1 MDWSRVRRLSLV
13 AGIVIELQQEVLKQ
27 DCDIVNVLRRAHV
40 IATKL
45 QLTEFD
51 SWITHELNG
60 YPNQEVCPEYRKI
73 KGVLKAF
80 NPYQGWIPAMISDIE
95 METDVCERKMANSI
109 SEIVSLCQEENDLLS
124 EFTGAQTEIL
134 NKIFRTTFPMKYAL
148 FIPRT
153 SVMDIIEKVK
163 NTILEWTLKLEE
175 KGIIGDNMTFTEKE
189 KNTATSIPQTI
200 NNYYGDTKIVNSSG
214 DNTTVVAGDNNN
226 VSFSYEKAS
235 KIIEEIEKSINNE
248 NLNQDDLETAKD
260 ILVDIRDKID
270 QKKKPSIIKVTLS
283 GLKDF
288 LIGAGAN
295 VAAAL
300 IQSKLK
306 DII

>member
-1 MDWSRVRRLSLV
+1 M

-235 KIIEEIEKSINNE
+235 KIIEKIEKSINNE

>member
-1 MDWSRVRRLSLV
+1 M

-175 KGIIGDNMTFTEKE
+175 KGIIDDNMTFTEKE

>member
-60 YPNQEVCPEYRKI
+60 YPNQEVCSEYRKI

-226 VSFSYEKAS
+226 VSFSYGKAS

>member
-1 MDWSRVRRLSLV
+1 M

-226 VSFSYEKAS
+226 VSFSYGKAS

>member
-1 MDWSRVRRLSLV
+1 M

-248 NLNQDDLETAKD
+248 NLNQDDLETVKD

-270 QKKKPSIIKVTLS
+270 QKKKTSIIKATLS

-300 IQSKLK
+300 IQTKLK

>member
-1 MDWSRVRRLSLV
+1 M

-27 DCDIVNVLRRAHV
+27 DCDIVNVLRRAYV

-60 YPNQEVCPEYRKI
+60 YPNQEVCPEYRKK

>member
-1 MDWSRVRRLSLV
+1 M

-148 FIPRT
+148 FVPRT

-214 DNTTVVAGDNNN
+214 DNASVVTGNNNN
-226 VSFSYEKAS
+226 VSFSYEKAF
-235 KIIEEIEKSINNE
+235 KIIEEIEESINNE

-260 ILVDIRDKID
+260 ILSDIRDKIS
-270 QKKKPSIIKVTLS
+270 QKKKPPIINASLS

-288 LIGAGAN
+288 LIGTGAN

-300 IQSKLK
+300 IQTKLQGF
-306 DII
+306 I

>member
-51 SWITHELNG
+51 SWITYELNG

-80 NPYQGWIPAMISDIE
+80 NPYQGWIPAMINDIE

-214 DNTTVVAGDNNN
+214 DNASVVTGNNNN
-226 VSFSYEKAS
+226 VSFSYEKAF
-235 KIIEEIEKSINNE
+235 KIIEEIEESINNE

-260 ILVDIRDKID
+260 ILSDIRDKIS
-270 QKKKPSIIKVTLS
+270 QKKKPPIINASCL
-283 GLKDF
+283 D
-288 LIGAGAN
+288 
-295 VAAAL
+295 
-300 IQSKLK
+300 
-306 DII
+306 

>member
-1 MDWSRVRRLSLV
+1 M

-51 SWITHELNG
+51 SWITYELNG

-80 NPYQGWIPAMISDIE
+80 NPYQGWIPAMINDIE

-214 DNTTVVAGDNNN
+214 DNASVVTGNNNN
-226 VSFSYEKAS
+226 VSFSYEKAF
-235 KIIEEIEKSINNE
+235 KIIEEIEESINNE

-260 ILVDIRDKID
+260 ILSDIRDKIS
-270 QKKKPSIIKVTLS
+270 QKKKPPIINASCL
-283 GLKDF
+283 D
-288 LIGAGAN
+288 
-295 VAAAL
+295 
-300 IQSKLK
+300 
-306 DII
+306 

>member
-1 MDWSRVRRLSLV
+1 M

-80 NPYQGWIPAMISDIE
+80 NPYQGRIPAMISDIE
-95 METDVCERKMANSI
+95 METDVYERKMANSI

-235 KIIEEIEKSINNE
+235 KIIEEIEKSINDE

-295 VAAAL
+295 IAAAL

>member
-80 NPYQGWIPAMISDIE
+80 NPYQGWIPAMISDIK

-189 KNTATSIPQTI
+189 KYTATSIPQTI

-214 DNTTVVAGDNNN
+214 DNASVVTGNNNN
-226 VSFSYEKAS
+226 VSFSYEKAF
-235 KIIEEIEKSINNE
+235 KIIEEIEESINNE
-248 NLNQDDLETAKD
+248 SLNQDDLETAKD
-260 ILVDIRDKID
+260 ILVEIRDKID
-270 QKKKPSIIKVTLS
+270 QKKKPSIIKATLS

-300 IQSKLK
+300 IQTKLK

>member
-1 MDWSRVRRLSLV
+1 M

-109 SEIVSLCQEENDLLS
+109 SEIVSLCQEENNLLS

>member
-1 MDWSRVRRLSLV
+1 M

-214 DNTTVVAGDNNN
+214 DNMTVVAGNNNN

>member
-1 MDWSRVRRLSLV
+1 MLSLV

-235 KIIEEIEKSINNE
+235 KIIEEIEKSINDE

-295 VAAAL
+295 IAAAL

>member
-248 NLNQDDLETAKD
+248 NLNQDDLETVKD

-270 QKKKPSIIKVTLS
+270 QKKKPSIIKATLS

-300 IQSKLK
+300 IQTKLK

>member
-214 DNTTVVAGDNNN
+214 DNMTVVAGDNNN

>member
-1 MDWSRVRRLSLV
+1 M

-27 DCDIVNVLRRAHV
+27 NCDIVNVLRRAHV

>member
-1 MDWSRVRRLSLV
+1 M

-235 KIIEEIEKSINNE
+235 KIIEEVEKSINNE
-248 NLNQDDLETAKD
+248 NLNKDDLETAKD

-270 QKKKPSIIKVTLS
+270 QKKKPSIVKATLS

>member
-1 MDWSRVRRLSLV
+1 M

-27 DCDIVNVLRRAHV
+27 DCDIVNVLRRTHV

>member
-1 MDWSRVRRLSLV
+1 MS
-13 AGIVIELQQEVLKQ
+13 GIVIELQQEVLKQ

-51 SWITHELNG
+51 SWITHELSG
-60 YPNQEVCPEYRKI
+60 YPDLETCPEYRKI
-73 KGVLKAF
+73 KGILKAF
-80 NPYQGWIPAMISDIE
+80 NPYNGWIPTMISDGEIE
-95 METDVCERKMANSI
+95 KDVCERKLANSI
-109 SEIVSLCQEENDLLS
+109 SEIVSLCREGNDLVS
-124 EFTGAQTEIL
+124 EFSGAQTEIF
-134 NKIFRTTFPMKYAL
+134 NKMFRVPYPMKYAL

-153 SVMDIIEKVK
+153 LVMDIIEKVK
-163 NTILEWTLKLEE
+163 NTILEWTLKLEAA
-175 KGIIGDNMTFTEKE
+175 GIIGDNMIFTEKE

-248 NLNQDDLETAKD
+248 NLNKDDLETAKD

-270 QKKKPSIIKVTLS
+270 QKKKPSIIKATLS

-288 LIGAGAN
+288 LIGVGAN

>member
-1 MDWSRVRRLSLV
+1 M

-80 NPYQGWIPAMISDIE
+80 NPYQGWIPAMISD

>member
-1 MDWSRVRRLSLV
+1 M

-248 NLNQDDLETAKD
+248 NLNQDDLETVKD

-270 QKKKPSIIKVTLS
+270 QKKKPSIIKATLS

-300 IQSKLK
+300 IQTKLK

>member
-1 MDWSRVRRLSLV
+1 M

-248 NLNQDDLETAKD
+248 NLNQDDLKTAKD

-270 QKKKPSIIKVTLS
+270 QKKKPSIIKATLS

-300 IQSKLK
+300 IQTKLK

>member
-1 MDWSRVRRLSLV
+1 MDWCCVRRLSLV

-235 KIIEEIEKSINNE
+235 KIIEEVEKSINNE
-248 NLNQDDLETAKD
+248 NLNKDDLETAKD

-270 QKKKPSIIKVTLS
+270 QKKKPSIVKATLS

>member
-1 MDWSRVRRLSLV
+1 M

-248 NLNQDDLETAKD
+248 NLNQVDLGTAKD

>member
-1 MDWSRVRRLSLV
+1 M

-214 DNTTVVAGDNNN
+214 DNMTVVAGDNNN

>member
-1 MDWSRVRRLSLV
+1 M

-124 EFTGAQTEIL
+124 DFTGAQTEIL

-235 KIIEEIEKSINNE
+235 KIIEEIEKSINDE

-295 VAAAL
+295 IAAAL

>member
-1 MDWSRVRRLSLV
+1 V

-270 QKKKPSIIKVTLS
+270 QKKKPSIIKATLS

-300 IQSKLK
+300 IQTKLK

>member
-1 MDWSRVRRLSLV
+1 V

-60 YPNQEVCPEYRKI
+60 YPNQEVCPEYQKI

-270 QKKKPSIIKVTLS
+270 QKKKPSIIKATLS

-300 IQSKLK
+300 IQTKLK

>member
-1 MDWSRVRRLSLV
+1 MDWSHVRRLSLV

-270 QKKKPSIIKVTLS
+270 QKKKPSIIKATLS

-300 IQSKLK
+300 IQTKLK

>member
-1 MDWSRVRRLSLV
+1 MS
-13 AGIVIELQQEVLKQ
+13 GIVIELQQEVLKQ

-60 YPNQEVCPEYRKI
+60 YPDLETCPEYRKI

-80 NPYQGWIPAMISDIE
+80 NPYQGWIPAMISDAEI
-95 METDVCERKMANSI
+95 ETDVCERKLSNSI
-109 SEIVSLCQEENDLLS
+109 SEIVSLCQKENDLVS

-134 NKIFRTTFPMKYAL
+134 NKMFRTPFPMKYAL
-148 FIPRT
+148 LISRT

-163 NTILEWTLKLEE
+163 NTILEWTLKLEAA
-175 KGIIGDNMTFTEKE
+175 GIIGDNMIFTEKE

-214 DNTTVVAGDNNN
+214 DNTMVVAGDNNN

-270 QKKKPSIIKVTLS
+270 QKKKPSIIKATLS

-300 IQSKLK
+300 IQTKLK

>member
-1 MDWSRVRRLSLV
+1 M

-80 NPYQGWIPAMISDIE
+80 NPYQGWIPAMISDIG

>member
-270 QKKKPSIIKVTLS
+270 QKKKPSIIKATLS

-300 IQSKLK
+300 IQTKLK

>member
-1 MDWSRVRRLSLV
+1 MSS
-13 AGIVIELQQEVLKQ
+13 AVIELQKEILKQ
-27 DCDIVNVLRRAHV
+27 DCDIVNILRRAHV
-40 IATKL
+40 IASKL
-45 QLTEFD
+45 QLNEFD
-51 SWITHELNG
+51 AWINDELNG
-60 YPNQEVCPEYRKI
+60 YPDQVSCPEYRKI

-80 NPYQGWIPAMISDIE
+80 NPYNGWIPTMISDVEIE
-95 METDVCERKMANSI
+95 KDVCERKLANSI
-109 SEIVSLCQEENDLLS
+109 SEIVSLCREGNDLVS
-124 EFTGAQTEIL
+124 EFSGAQTEIL
-134 NKIFRTTFPMKYAL
+134 NKMFRTPFPMKYAL
-148 FIPRT
+148 LISRT

-163 NTILEWTLKLEE
+163 NTILEWTLKLEAA
-175 KGIIGDNMTFTEKE
+175 GIIGDNMIFTEKE

>member
-1 MDWSRVRRLSLV
+1 M

-270 QKKKPSIIKVTLS
+270 QKKKPSIIKATLS

-295 VAAAL
+295 VAEAL
-300 IQSKLK
+300 IQTKLK

>member
-51 SWITHELNG
+51 SWITYELNG

-80 NPYQGWIPAMISDIE
+80 NPYQGWIPAMINDIE

-124 EFTGAQTEIL
+124 EFTGVQTEIL

-214 DNTTVVAGDNNN
+214 DNASVVTGNNNN
-226 VSFSYEKAS
+226 VSFSYEKAF
-235 KIIEEIEKSINNE
+235 KIIEEIEESINNE

-260 ILVDIRDKID
+260 ILSDIRDKIS
-270 QKKKPSIIKVTLS
+270 QKKKPPIINASCL
-283 GLKDF
+283 D
-288 LIGAGAN
+288 
-295 VAAAL
+295 
-300 IQSKLK
+300 
-306 DII
+306 

>member
-235 KIIEEIEKSINNE
+235 KIIEEIEKSINDE

-295 VAAAL
+295 IAAAL

>member
-1 MDWSRVRRLSLV
+1 M

-270 QKKKPSIIKVTLS
+270 QKKKTSIIKATLS

-300 IQSKLK
+300 IQTKLK